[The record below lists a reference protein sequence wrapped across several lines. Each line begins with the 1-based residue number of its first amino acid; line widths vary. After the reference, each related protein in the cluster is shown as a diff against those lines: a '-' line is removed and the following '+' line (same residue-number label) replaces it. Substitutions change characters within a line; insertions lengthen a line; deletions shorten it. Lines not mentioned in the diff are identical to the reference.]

1 MKNLKFIIPIILFA
15 ANITFAQ
22 NMIRI
27 SGTVTTENSQAVS
40 FVNIT
45 IEELNRSAFSDSKGK
60 FSFTDIPTGT
70 YHISLKRSGF
80 NTASITT
87 SGGDDISVVLV
98 QGLIETAVIDV
109 TSSFSPIDINN
120 SSFAVTEINARSVTR
135 LRSSNL
141 ANTLKNI
148 PGIDNVSTGN
158 DLGKPVIRGLTS
170 QSVLI
175 VEDGVKQENQQW
187 GDEHTPEI
195 SLYDISR
202 IEILR
207 GPASLIY
214 GSDGIGGA
222 INIQNNRAEFSE
234 KKTGTTYGELDLGS
248 FSNSRMGSGN
258 LSLGYGLK
266 NFGIKGSFGYRR
278 SGNIRQPDGDLI
290 VNIPDGANLFSQRT
304 LTGGELSNS
313 STKEYEGNVLA
324 SFKGNFGSIDLKYSN
339 FHREPRLHDEDPLA
353 TGSQKINTNNYLAKG
368 NFSLNKNLSL
378 EPTLSYETHSRIEY
392 GSDED
397 LASDTRALNL
407 ELENIMSDVK
417 LHHMLSD
424 KIEGTAGLTFI
435 HQKNRS
441 LAEEKLIPN
450 YNSNSIGGYIL
461 ERYTDRLFSFS
472 LGGRY
477 DTKKLNVEETVFE
490 TDSLGN
496 PSNVLQPQ
504 SLTFNSFSGS
514 AGFVIK
520 PTHDLNFFANVG
532 RGWRAPSEFELFV
545 DGVHEG
551 TGRFERGLVTI
562 NGAYD
567 PKNEESINLDLGV
580 RYSSKYLSAEISAYR
595 NTIDNFIYPAP
606 TGETDKA
613 SGLPVFNIMQD
624 KSSFTGYEYSIQVSP
639 VKWMKFSA
647 IGDLVETKNL
657 ATNDPLPLTPP
668 VKNYLELKLQAS
680 NLGKNL
686 YNPYFL
692 FGVRIVSAQDKIDPL
707 EAPTEGYTL
716 LNASIGMDFV
726 LANAVATIDLSGE
739 NLADTKYVS
748 NLSRYRYIAMNPG
761 RSIDL
766 KLSVPFRLK

>member
-1 MKNLKFIIPIILFA
+1 MKKLFLFLSIIALSSNFIYA
-15 ANITFAQ
+15 QSNIS
-22 NMIRI
+22 IKGI
-27 SGTVTTENSQAVS
+27 VTNENSQPIS

-45 IEELNRSAFSDSKGK
+45 LEELNRSAFTDTKGA
-60 FSFTDIPTGT
+60 FSFSDIPAGT
-70 YHISLKRSGF
+70 YHISFKRSGY
-80 NTASITT
+80 NSASI
-87 SGGDDISVVLV
+87 ISTGANDLSVTLV
-98 QGLIETAVIDV
+98 QSLIETAVIDV

-120 SSFAVTEINARSVTR
+120 SSFAITEINTRSVAR

-175 VEDGVKQENQQW
+175 IEDGVKQENQQW

-222 INIQNNRAEFSE
+222 INIMNNKPEFSD
-234 KKTGTTYGELDLGS
+234 KRSGTSYGEIDFGG

-278 SGNIRQPDGDLI
+278 SGNIRQPDGDLVI
-290 VNIPDGANLFSQRT
+290 NIPNGYNSFTSKILS
-304 LTGGELSNS
+304 GGELSNS
-313 STKEYEGNVLA
+313 STKEYEGNVDA
-324 SFKGNFGSIDLKYSN
+324 SFKGSFGNFDLKYSN
-339 FHREPRLHDEDPLA
+339 FHREPRLHNEDPDA
-353 TGSQKINTNNYLAKG
+353 TGSQKINTSNYLAKG
-368 NFSLNKNLSL
+368 NIPLNKNLIL
-378 EPTLSYETHSRIEY
+378 EPTLSYESHDRIEY
-392 GSDED
+392 ASNED
-397 LASDTRALNL
+397 LGTDTRALNL
-407 ELENIMSDVK
+407 ELQNVLSDVK
-417 LHHMLSD
+417 LHHKLTS
-424 KIEGTAGLTFI
+424 KIDGTAGFTYTY
-435 HQKNRS
+435 QKNRS
-441 LAEEKLIPN
+441 LAIEKLIPN

-461 ERYTDRLFSFS
+461 ERYTDKLFSFS

-490 TDSLGN
+490 TDPTGN
-496 PSNVLQPQ
+496 PINVLTPR
-504 SLTFNSFSGS
+504 SLIFNSFSGS

-520 PTHDLNFFANVG
+520 PTQSLNFFANAG

-551 TGRFERGLVTI
+551 TGRFERGLVSV
-562 NGAYD
+562 NSSYD

-580 RYSSKYLSAEISAYR
+580 RYSSKYLSAEISGYR
-595 NTIDNFIYPAP
+595 NTINNFIYPSP
-606 TGETDKA
+606 TGKTDPV
-613 SGLPVFNIMQD
+613 SGLPVFNILQD
-624 KSSFTGYEYSIQVSP
+624 KSSFTGYEYSLQISP
-639 VKWMKFSA
+639 VKWMKFTA
-647 IGDLVETKNL
+647 IGDLVETKNN
-657 ATNDPLPLTPP
+657 ATGDPLPLTPP
-668 VKNYLELKLQAS
+668 VKNYMEVKLQAS
-680 NLGKNL
+680 AIGNKIF
-686 YNPYFL
+686 NPYFL
-692 FGVRIVSAQDKIDPL
+692 FGIKLVSAQNRIDPL
-707 EAPTEGYTL
+707 EAPTPGYTL
-716 LNASIGMDFV
+716 LNASIGMDLV
-726 LANAVATIDLSGE
+726 LASAVATIDLSAE

-748 NLSRYRYIAMNPG
+748 NLSRYRYIALNSG

-766 KLSVPFRLK
+766 KISVPFRLR